1 MYKNIICQNYGCK
14 CQPQVAIEV
23 EKIGRSDDPIS
34 EGITVNYVINY
45 ARLCHGSK
53 ETITQQVNTAN
64 RLAVACFNM
73 AVRRLFSS
81 LALLILVVSMNT
93 YRALSFQDF
102 SGTWNLI
109 FGALSCGS
117 FKWIAFARGSGPV
130 TGTRM
135 FVRNQIVTRPT
146 SLTWTYRLTP
156 FIPYEHFVQSCVSA

>member
-53 ETITQQVNTAN
+53 ETITQQVKTDN

-93 YRALSFQDF
+93 YRALSFQDLSGMWNFFFLGLKLWVLQVNRICSRIRTSDWYQNFCAQPNRYSTDF
-102 SGTWNLI
+102 SDMNL
-109 FGALSCGS
+109 
-117 FKWIAFARGSGPV
+117 
-130 TGTRM
+130 
-135 FVRNQIVTRPT
+135 
-146 SLTWTYRLTP
+146 
-156 FIPYEHFVQSCVSA
+156 